1 MGESPVDVLLLTM
14 NRFIIFF
21 CIGAVLSAVTE
32 GSPRDVEFDFLE
44 TLMSDGHYPEHFFT
58 EEAQVMPMQ
67 EHVDKKSML
76 LQKRDELKD
85 DCDDAICETEGR
97 AKRNILMNGKAI
109 ATKEKA
115 FSKVLKFAKAAV
127 AKALKATQAL
137 VLTEKLKVKITPKMM
152 VRNAVYLKAFAV
164 LNADKL
170 DYSSKRLGILGTLL
184 TLLMVKSKKSPV
196 AQYADSIKMLAE
208 TNKKGL
214 PRYMLRAIATS
225 MMGDGVVSMGP
236 VRHKVGQYVKISSK
250 DVGFVHAIRLLDH
263 LAASVN
269 SFTETLQTLDKNAI
283 AKLKNRFL
291 PNPLSVKDFN
301 RLFHATC
308 YGAGKYYNFCY
319 GLGDKA
325 TCDKHPFDTEKRSKC
340 EWIGPWDGKLGADE
354 AGAVAAWV

>member
-1 MGESPVDVLLLTM
+1 MG
-14 NRFIIFF
+14 
-21 CIGAVLSAVTE
+21 

-44 TLMSDGHYPEHFFT
+44 TLMSDGHYPEHFFN

-67 EHVDKKSML
+67 EHADKTSML

-236 VRHKVGQYVKISSK
+236 VRHKVGQYVKISMGTHS
-250 DVGFVHAIRLLDH
+250 IRRNE
-263 LAASVN
+263 ASVSGLVHGMGN
-269 SFTETLQTLDKNAI
+269 SALMRQGLLQLGCDI
-283 AKLKNRFL
+283 CKLKLASYLHSIIVLVYDRIVGS
-291 PNPLSVKDFN
+291 PLLGFYYEP
-301 RLFHATC
+301 APGAC
-308 YGAGKYYNFCY
+308 Y
-319 GLGDKA
+319 
-325 TCDKHPFDTEKRSKC
+325 
-340 EWIGPWDGKLGADE
+340 
-354 AGAVAAWV
+354 

>member
-1 MGESPVDVLLLTM
+1 M

-67 EHVDKKSML
+67 EHADKKSML

-236 VRHKVGQYVKISSK
+236 IPHKVGQYVKK
-250 DVGFVHAIRLLDH
+250 RGVRLTML
-263 LAASVN
+263 LGYSPAASTRFRN
-269 SFTETLQTLDKNAI
+269 MGRCRGDKRPHKKI
-283 AKLKNRFL
+283 AQ
-291 PNPLSVKDFN
+291 N
-301 RLFHATC
+301 RLQAQDFGTWA
-308 YGAGKYYNFCY
+308 AAMPK
-319 GLGDKA
+319 
-325 TCDKHPFDTEKRSKC
+325 TEDAVGTNDPTRKSLK
-340 EWIGPWDGKLGADE
+340 IV
-354 AGAVAAWV
+354 AGAKKSLAPGRLSAAGARGTHRRARATSPG